1 MTGFRDKSLEDS
13 SIQRGHAFSPT
24 FTGKVTILLVPDGPV
39 KESEKV
45 KAARAKGV
53 KIISRTEFVVQYLS

>member
-1 MTGFRDKSLEDS
+1 MTGFRDKNLEES
-13 SIQRGHAFSPT
+13 AVQRGHAFSPT

-45 KAARAKGV
+45 KGARARGV
-53 KIISRTEFVVQYLS
+53 KIIPRSEFVAQYLS